1 MLATKIFDLSAI
13 GAKLAAP
20 PTSSGGHLGFWA
32 RNPLQ
37 TRFADGNMSNIQKYI
52 ITDLKMPETLGSRGG
67 ADILQLHAA
76 LLEPQQKDW
85 YP

>member
-1 MLATKIFDLSAI
+1 MIATKIFVLHAI

-20 PTSSGGHLGFWA
+20 PMGSGGHLGFWA

-52 ITDLKMPETLGSRGG
+52 ITDLKMPKTPIRQGG

-76 LLEPQQKDW
+76 LKGFF
-85 YP
+85 

>member
-32 RNPLQ
+32 QNPLQ

-52 ITDLKMPETLGSRGG
+52 ITDLKMPETLISRGG

-76 LLEPQQKDW
+76 L
-85 YP
+85 